1 MPFHFAEPGDTIEGM
16 KHRPERSLD
25 TLENTSAPPQHTSLL
40 SPALLRLQLA
50 LAFLAFIL
58 IGASD
63 GAFGVL
69 LPSVSHAYG
78 VNKAEVGLLFLMGAI
93 GYITAALSCGLLIER
108 LGHRLS
114 LAAGLAVYAL
124 AVGTF
129 SLAPPFVT
137 ILIAGVALGFG
148 AGSIDAG
155 LNAYIALLPKNTA
168 RLNYLHAF
176 YGIGAWLGPLIATA
190 VLVQG
195 WGWNRVYSAWVLL
208 SVLLLVGVGMFF
220 QDRMA
225 QPAQAEPTR
234 AGGNVLMAA
243 LKLRVV
249 WVGAFFLLFYVGSEV
264 SLGSWSYSFLTESR
278 HQATVLSGA
287 AISGYWLG
295 LTLGR
300 LTLANLAGRVG
311 QKRLIQGCIA
321 GVVLGILLIWLAPNG
336 GIAAAGLFL
345 TGFSLGPI
353 FPTTIALMSTLV
365 PARVLPSAIGFLAS
379 LGSMGAAFFPW
390 LAGALAQQVG
400 LWSLLPY
407 VITLTLVM
415 LGLWLGLQR
424 QRAGVENFS
433 SISSFPPSSSRT
445 TRTDRT
451 T

>member
-1 MPFHFAEPGDTIEGM
+1 M
-16 KHRPERSLD
+16 KHPSEHLPEAP
-25 TLENTSAPPQHTSLL
+25 EHKQVSALRAVML
-40 SPALLRLQLA
+40 SPLLLRLQLA

-63 GAFGVL
+63 GALGVL

-114 LAAGLAVYAL
+114 LVIGLAVYAL

-129 SLAPPFVT
+129 SLAPPFGI
-137 ILIAGVALGFG
+137 ILIAGVVLGFG

-155 LNAYIALLPKNTA
+155 LNAYIALLPKNTTK
-168 RLNYLHAF
+168 LNYLHAF
-176 YGIGAWLGPLIATA
+176 YGIGAWLGPLVATA
-190 VLVQG
+190 VLAQG
-195 WGWNRVYSAWVLL
+195 LEWNRVYNAWLLL
-208 SVLLLVGVGMFF
+208 SVFLLVGVGLFF
-220 QDRMA
+220 RDRLA
-225 QPAQAEPTR
+225 QSAQAEPQR
-234 AGGNVLMAA
+234 AGGNVLAAA

-249 WVGAFFLLFYVGSEV
+249 WLGAFFLLLYVGSEV
-264 SLGSWSYSFLTESR
+264 SLSNWGYSFLTEWR
-278 HQATVLSGA
+278 HQPAVLSGA
-287 AISGYWLG
+287 SISGYWLG

-311 QKRLIQGCIA
+311 QKRLIQGCIV
-321 GVVLGILLIWLAPNG
+321 GVVLGILLIWLAPTG
-336 GIAAAGLFL
+336 VIAAAGLFL

-407 VITLTLVM
+407 VIGLTLVM
-415 LGLWLGLQR
+415 LGLWLALQR
-424 QRAGVENFS
+424 QRPTLPVGASERV
-433 SISSFPPSSSRT
+433 
-445 TRTDRT
+445 
-451 T
+451 